1 MNKVSSNKV
10 GLAVGGMLGIV
21 HAVWALMVLVGIAKP
36 FMDWIL
42 GLHFLSFQ
50 YNVNSFIFSNALLL
64 VIVTALIG
72 YLMGYVA
79 GWVWNLAHR
88 TSHGG

>member
-10 GLAVGGMLGIV
+10 GLAFGGMLGIV
-21 HAVWALMVLVGIAKP
+21 HAVWALMILLGIAKP

-50 YNVNSFIFSNALLL
+50 YDVEPFIFSSALLL
-64 VIVTALIG
+64 VLVTSLLG

-79 GWVWNLAHR
+79 GWLWNLAHR
-88 TSHGG
+88 TSHGR